1 MDRKIALATALMLA
15 VPAFAAE
22 APVATLAQSEGTVL
36 VNQGET
42 FVTAEAGQAL
52 NAGDRLLVMAGS
64 EAALAFAD
72 GCALPVAG
80 GSLLE
85 VPEASPCAG
94 ASVNLQKVQPLV
106 AQAETESEEGESG
119 EAAKKPANTGAI
131 VAVVGGVA
139 LIAVA
144 GGGGSDND
152 RPVSP

>member
-1 MDRKIALATALMLA
+1 MKQKIALALATLLA
-15 VPAFAAE
+15 VPALAAE
-22 APVATLAQSEGTVL
+22 APMAVLEHANGTVL

-42 FVTAEAGQAL
+42 FVTASEGQAL
-52 NAGDRLLVMAGS
+52 NPGDRLLVMAGS

>member
-52 NAGDRLLVMAGS
+52 NAGDRLLVMAGGQ
-64 EAALAFAD
+64 AALAFAD
-72 GCALPVAG
+72 GCTLPLEG

-85 VPEASPCAG
+85 LPATSPCAG
-94 ASVNLQKVQPLV
+94 AAVNLQRVEPLV
-106 AQAETESEEGESG
+106 AQADTDEDGEPAPG
-119 EAAKKPANTGAI
+119 AKKDNTTVV
-131 VAVVGGVA
+131 VAVVAGIALVA
-139 LIAVA
+139 AA
-144 GGGGSDND
+144 SGGGGSDND